1 MFYCTILLAAPPLP
15 SRHGFR
21 AQCPPTFLSLLCCI
35 TSSLLAILHCP
46 FSLSVSLVE
55 PHNVPQVD
63 FFVFGSRP
71 VAYFGLLHEL
81 EHVHYSIICEQ
92 DFEVSSVW
100 HFADCDVFGFQLLHH
115 GLPFPAPLSTFE
127 QEVRDGLS
135 AFGRQLLNSNI
146 FINSHQNEAVKAI
159 SRVNEFLYLLAYIIM
174 S

>member
-1 MFYCTILLAAPPLP
+1 MLSRPSSTVQSCSPPRLSGSIPSYFPVAVVLHHILTPRHSPLP
-15 SRHGFR
+15 LFPLRLSCRAPQRPTSRLFR
-21 AQCPPTFLSLLCCI
+21 
-35 TSSLLAILHCP
+35 
-46 FSLSVSLVE
+46 
-55 PHNVPQVD
+55 
-63 FFVFGSRP
+63 FGSRP

-100 HFADCDVFGFQLLHH
+100 RFADCDVFGFQLLHY
-115 GLPFPAPLSTFE
+115 GLSFPVPLSTFE

-146 FINSHQNEAVKAI
+146 FINSYQNEAVKAI